1 MPSQLHARVH
11 HTPALVG
18 RLLPGRERI
27 FRLRRCRRRR
37 RVRFRNPYVHLC
49 RARCGQQAYRCLD
62 TWSRFLVKQVTT
74 GPDDSTDYNWRKL
87 NIFTIWHRTTRRTTV
102 LVFDP
107 PPSIVDTLPRLLLD
121 NTSDVDARDPFW
133 MYIPLVDEVIRLQ
146 HPAVWGIR
154 NLVRTTEESRSS
166 GDRPTP
172 DYRRLH
178 DLARHAIHVS
188 ETLELATNTI
198 DAILAHHGRVVSLL
212 AAGADL
218 QGTGASV
225 GNRLLFYRDML
236 RSLSLRSASN
246 RNRLQNEIGLAFN
259 TVAQYDARISLD
271 IGRAAQA
278 DGAAMRTIA
287 FVTLVFLP
295 ATFVCAIFSMSFF
308 DYDASSGSWL
318 VSPDFW
324 RYWAVA
330 VPVTVC
336 TATLWLAWTS
346 LFPPM
351 PIGST
356 RPKRGSSL
364 RTVLHIQK
372 GRGLLGLSA

>member
-1 MPSQLHARVH
+1 MPPLWWADY
-11 HTPALVG
+11 
-18 RLLPGRERI
+18 
-27 FRLRRCRRRR
+27 CRDANGYFGCEDAIAEDMS
-37 RVRFRNPYVHLC
+37 V
-49 RARCGQQAYRCLD
+49 CGIY
-62 TWSRFLVKQVTT
+62 TWSRFLVKQVITR
-74 GPDDSTDYNWRKL
+74 PDGSTDYNWHKL

-107 PPSIVDTLPRLLLD
+107 PPSITATLPQLLLKNPDGVDTRH
-121 NTSDVDARDPFW
+121 PFW

-146 HPAVWGIR
+146 HPAVWAIR
-154 NLVRTTEESRSS
+154 NLVRTTEESASS
-166 GDRPTP
+166 ADRPTP

-188 ETLELATNTI
+188 ETLELATNTV

-212 AAGADL
+212 ATGADF
-218 QGTGASV
+218 QAVGASV

-236 RSLSLRSASN
+236 HSLGLRSASN

-287 FVTLVFLP
+287 FVTLAFLP
-295 ATFVCAIFSMSFF
+295 ATFVSTIFSMSFF
-308 DYDASSGSWL
+308 DYDASSGLWL

-330 VPVTVC
+330 IPVTVC
-336 TATLWLAWTS
+336 TALLWLAWTS
-346 LFPPM
+346 LFPPT
-351 PIGST
+351 PVGST
-356 RPKRGSSL
+356 NAEKWRYIKSL
-364 RTVLHIQK
+364 RL
-372 GRGLLGLSA
+372 GDGLVCDQDREAVPIR